1 MSDTHLT
8 IGAVSL
14 ALDMA
19 QRRAEIASHNVA
31 NADMPNGTVQRA
43 DFSNALGLLQRV
55 ADGGQMD
62 ASRLASV
69 HLDQV
74 STQQVDAL
82 DGGVSLDHEV
92 TELALAS
99 AHYQALSEAVNRQ
112 FGLMSLALSGDQ
124 S

>member
-1 MSDTHLT
+1 MSDSHLT

-31 NADMPNGTVQRA
+31 NADMPSGTVQRV
-43 DFSNALGLLQRV
+43 DFSSALALLQRV
-55 ADGGQMD
+55 ADGGQVEPSAF
-62 ASRLASV
+62 ASADLE
-69 HLDQV
+69 QV
-74 STQQVDAL
+74 STRRVDAL
-82 DGGVSLDHEV
+82 DAGVSLDHEV
-92 TELALAS
+92 TEMALAS
-99 AHYQALSEAVNRQ
+99 AHYQALSEALNRQ